1 MLQIDHLT
9 LVHRRDLRVL
19 AEDFSFVL
27 NDGDKAAVIGE
38 EGNGKSTLLKWIFDP
53 ALVEPYCQAGGVRSG
68 QTGSMGYLS
77 QDLTEAEKAGTI
89 CDYCAAVPSFYEL
102 TPKELGDIA
111 RRLRFPVEEYFSD
124 RPAGTLSGGERIKI
138 GRAHV

>member
-68 QTGSMGYLS
+68 QTGPR
-77 QDLTEAEKAGTI
+77 T
-89 CDYCAAVPSFYEL
+89 
-102 TPKELGDIA
+102 
-111 RRLRFPVEEYFSD
+111 
-124 RPAGTLSGGERIKI
+124 
-138 GRAHV
+138 